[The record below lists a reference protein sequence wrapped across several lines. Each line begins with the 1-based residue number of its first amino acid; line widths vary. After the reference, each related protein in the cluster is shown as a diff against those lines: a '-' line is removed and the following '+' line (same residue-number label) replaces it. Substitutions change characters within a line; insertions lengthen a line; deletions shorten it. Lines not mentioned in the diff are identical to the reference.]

1 MTNPFTRYLHG
12 FRGGRNNKETGGKKM
27 MWLWPPEGRPIKNFR
42 LNVDGRK
49 VAVFAY
55 REAGAE
61 KEIYGPI

>member
-1 MTNPFTRYLHG
+1 
-12 FRGGRNNKETGGKKM
+12 M